1 MVCLSD
7 FLIIKS
13 LNLLYSSIILISHLM
28 ISVLFRI
35 GFEPIYPLSFGVFPI
50 KLTEH
55 MNWKLPRRR
64 FTNPSRLWYFLA
76 LSQHSITKDTRQ
88 VDVSWWLLMH
98 FHHQRHKTQ
107 RTSQI
112 SKDIRKLIPSLY
124 LTYILYINFEEKSIF
139 KLSFLQINCAI

>member
-7 FLIIKS
+7 FLIIKPIIFKCHPYIS
-13 LNLLYSSIILISHLM
+13 FNDKQFPPWKDSNLHL
-28 ISVLFRI
+28 
-35 GFEPIYPLSFGVFPI
+35 PITSETFLPI
-50 KLTEH
+50 KLMEY

-88 VDVSWWLLMH
+88 VDVSWWLLVH
-98 FHHQRHKTQ
+98 FHHQWHKTQ

-112 SKDIRKLIPSLY
+112 SKDIRKLITSLY
-124 LTYILYINFEEKSIF
+124 LTYILYINFKEKSIF
-139 KLSFLQINCAI
+139 KLPFL